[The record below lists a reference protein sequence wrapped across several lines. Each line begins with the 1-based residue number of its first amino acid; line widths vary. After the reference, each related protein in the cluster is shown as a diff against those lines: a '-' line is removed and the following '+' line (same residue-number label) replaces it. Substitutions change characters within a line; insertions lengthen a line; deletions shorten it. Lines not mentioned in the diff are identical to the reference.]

1 MPTKR
6 PAPKEPATL
15 PSISDAEW
23 VVMAEFWRL
32 GEATAR
38 EVVSALEGRQAWKP
52 RTVQSLINR
61 LVGKGAL
68 TFEQQGREYLYR
80 AAVEESRC
88 VHEASRTFVDR
99 VFSGKL
105 APLLACFLDREKIS
119 KSELEEIRKL
129 IEENRP

>member
-1 MPTKR
+1 MPAKR
-6 PAPKEPATL
+6 PIRKEAPKL
-15 PSISDAEW
+15 PTISDAEW

-38 EVVSALEGRQAWKP
+38 EVVSALEGRQQWKP

-68 TFEQQGREYLYR
+68 GFEQRGREYVYR
-80 AAVEESRC
+80 PAVEESRC

-105 APLLACFLDREKIS
+105 APLLACFLEREKVS
-119 KSELEEIRKL
+119 KNELEEIRKL
-129 IEENRP
+129 LEENRQ

>member
-1 MPTKR
+1 MTAKHPTRKE
-6 PAPKEPATL
+6 APKL

-23 VVMAEFWRL
+23 VVMAEFWRM

-38 EVVSALEGRQAWKP
+38 EVVSALEGRQQWKP

-68 TFEQQGREYLYR
+68 SFEQHGREYIYR
-80 AAVEESRC
+80 PAVEESRC

-105 APLLACFLDREKIS
+105 APLLACFLEKEKVS

-129 IEENRP
+129 IEETHP